1 MSPSGDTQI
10 IYYKTT
16 MSTAQQQGNFIDSI
30 GTFLHLPEW
39 NISENIAGGPTTN
52 TSISNPIRYTQ
63 LPTTSEPTPTP
74 RVTNPTI
81 TTSIPTPQRQTSGG
95 VPPVDMKFYQGWTDQ
110 NAINTDWA
118 NTWQSKAGSGGGS
131 STQNL
136 NGEIDA
142 VYNPL
147 DAALNNYMAEM
158 EKQRPVSIEE
168 ANNQAAISGN
178 ELDRSLTEYAQNR
191 DSAQQGLQGS
201 YDTAYSQAVRD
212 YNALK
217 QGAQTR
223 FGGGSSTGGAVSE
236 LMGQEFLRGTGNL
249 RQTLMSG
256 IAQAFTYYN
265 NAAKFVGDKKLEL
278 QTALATEVKK
288 VNALYDQKR
297 ADIEAQKYQNESA
310 KQAARL
316 DVLREQMANTQNLA
330 NAKNAAEL
338 ELGVWQQQLQ
348 KTLATNLAQNAE
360 TILTV
365 PGVSGV
371 NFSTLNEGQ
380 TSSNTQVP
388 TSTSYSI
395 KSPTLSGTE
404 LQGSTFN
411 DLFNVFA

>member
-1 MSPSGDTQI
+1 
-10 IYYKTT
+10 

-63 LPTTSEPTPTP
+63 LPTTSEPTPAP

-81 TTSIPTPQRQTSGG
+81 TTSIPTTQQTSGG
-95 VPPVDMKFYQGWTDQ
+95 VPPVDMKYYQGWTDQ
-110 NAINTDWA
+110 NAIKADWA
-118 NTWQSKAGSGGGS
+118 NTWQSKTGSGGSGGS
-131 STQNL
+131 GTQNL
-136 NGEIDA
+136 NGEIDSI
-142 VYNPL
+142 YNPL
-147 DAALNNYMAEM
+147 DQALNNYMAEM
-158 EKQRPVSIEE
+158 EKQRPISIEE
-168 ANNQAAISGN
+168 ANNQAAISGS

-191 DSAQQGLQGS
+191 DTAQQGLQGNFNS
-201 YDTAYSQAVRD
+201 AYSQAVRD
-212 YNALK
+212 YNSLK
-217 QGAQTR
+217 QSAMSR
-223 FGGGSSTGGAVSE
+223 YGGGSSTGGAVSE
-236 LMGQEFLRGTGNL
+236 LMGQEFLRGTGDL

-265 NAAKFVGDKKLEL
+265 NASKFVGDKKLEL
-278 QTALATEVKK
+278 QSALATETKK
-288 VNALYDQKR
+288 INALFDEKR
-297 ADIEAQKYQNESA
+297 TAIEAQKYQNESA

-316 DVLREQMANTQNLA
+316 DILREQIANTQNLA
-330 NAKNAAEL
+330 NAKYAADL
-338 ELGVWQQQLQ
+338 ELQIWQQQLQ
-348 KTLATNLAQNAE
+348 KTLAANLAQNAE
-360 TILTV
+360 SILTV

-371 NFSTLNEGQ
+371 NFSTLNGGQ